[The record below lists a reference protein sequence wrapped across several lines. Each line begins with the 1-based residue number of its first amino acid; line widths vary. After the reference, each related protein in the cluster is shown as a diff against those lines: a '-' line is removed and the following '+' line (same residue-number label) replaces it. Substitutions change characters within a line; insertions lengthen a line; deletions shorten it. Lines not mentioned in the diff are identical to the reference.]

1 MARPLEIY
9 GAAHGEAGPAPGGNA
24 DRRAAAPLAE
34 IHDRALH
41 RRVRGARGRALVSA
55 GAGSEPGADWVRLTV
70 GADCRVASPSALVV
84 RGQCRTEGS
93 GVLGH
98 GLTADELPR
107 LTDGCT
113 ACTLRDGAWCFGS
126 LARDAEA
133 RGGPG
138 VGPRGQGFNGRG
150 GPGVGPRGQG
160 FNGHDTHRHHFV
172 VPMPGAMRPSR
183 PRCARER
190 AVPEPAQWLAP
201 RADPRACSALR
212 VRPRTATRAPCPC
225 TPRERPA
232 LCLTGDRHARM
243 GLRGA
248 PTRRGE
254 APHTHRRSRIQPRGR
269 APCTAH

>member
-1 MARPLEIY
+1 MAPPLEID
-9 GAAHGEAGPAPGGNA
+9 GTAHGEATPDPGGDA

-70 GADCRVASPSALVV
+70 GAVCRVASPSLLVV

-98 GLTADELPR
+98 RLTADELPR
-107 LTDGCT
+107 LADGCT

-133 RGGPG
+133 RGGQG
-138 VGPRGQGFNGRG
+138 VGPRGSR
-150 GPGVGPRGQG
+150 G
-160 FNGHDTHRHHFV
+160 FNGHDTHRNRYA

-225 TPRERPA
+225 TPRERIA

-243 GLRGA
+243 GLRRWATPRQGA
-248 PTRRGE
+248 VHPT
-254 APHTHRRSRIQPRGR
+254 PRRSRVRPWGTAR
-269 APCTAH
+269 CTAH

>member
-55 GAGSEPGADWVRLTV
+55 GAESEPGADWVWLTV
-70 GADCRVASPSALVV
+70 GAVCRVASPSLLVV

-107 LTDGCT
+107 LADGCT

-133 RGGPG
+133 RGGQG
-138 VGPRGQGFNGRG
+138 VGPRGSRGFNGRARYASEPLRGPDAGRDAPVAPSLRSGKSRARAGAVARSAG
-150 GPGVGPRGQG
+150 GPSRLFGTSSPAA
-160 FNGHDTHRHHFV
+160 NGHACPLPVHSARTDRP
-172 VPMPGAMRPSR
+172 VP
-183 PRCARER
+183 
-190 AVPEPAQWLAP
+190 
-201 RADPRACSALR
+201 
-212 VRPRTATRAPCPC
+212 
-225 TPRERPA
+225 
-232 LCLTGDRHARM
+232 DR
-243 GLRGA
+243 
-248 PTRRGE
+248 
-254 APHTHRRSRIQPRGR
+254 
-269 APCTAH
+269 

>member
-1 MARPLEIY
+1 MARPLEID
-9 GAAHGEAGPAPGGNA
+9 GAAHGEAGPAPGGDA

-34 IHDRALH
+34 VHDRALH

-70 GADCRVASPSALVV
+70 GAVCRVASPSLLVV

-107 LTDGCT
+107 LADGCT

-133 RGGPG
+133 RTEGI
-138 VGPRGQGFNGRG
+138 GPRGFE
-150 GPGVGPRGQG
+150 
-160 FNGHDTHRHHFV
+160 FNGHDMHGHHFV
-172 VPMPGAMRPSR
+172 VPMPGAVRPSR

-190 AVPEPAQWLAP
+190 AVPERAQWLAP